1 MTIIKLLHDAELSE
15 LLPAM
20 MRIENEVQVHPW
32 TEGMFA
38 DCIGGGYRVFGM
50 FENDVLIGYAVYDYV
65 LDEATLENIS
75 VAGTAQGRGNGR
87 TLLQDS
93 MKALRNELNIAR
105 FLLEVRVSNLKA
117 INLYKSVGFKQD
129 AIRKNYY
136 PVFNGRE
143 DGVLMSV
150 SIE

>member
-38 DCIGGGYRVFGM
+38 DCIGGYRVFGM

>member
-1 MTIIKLLHDAELSE
+1 
-15 LLPAM
+15 
-20 MRIENEVQVHPW
+20 
-32 TEGMFA
+32 
-38 DCIGGGYRVFGM
+38 M

-75 VAGTAQGRGNGR
+75 VAGAAQGRGNGR

-93 MKALRNELNIAR
+93 MNALMNELNITR

-117 INLYKSVGFKQD
+117 INLYKSAGFKQD
-129 AIRKNYY
+129 TIRKNYY
-136 PVFNGRE
+136 PVANGRE
-143 DGVLMSV
+143 DGVLMSI